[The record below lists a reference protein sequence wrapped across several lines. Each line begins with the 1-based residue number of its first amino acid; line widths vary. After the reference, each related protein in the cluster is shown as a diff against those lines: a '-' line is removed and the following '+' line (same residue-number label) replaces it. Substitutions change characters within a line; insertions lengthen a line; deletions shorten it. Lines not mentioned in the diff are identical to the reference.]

1 MAEQRKRPQEREG
14 VIDSYV
20 FDNEGIQVLAKIYA
34 KEGEFTPIYEVNV
47 RELSEGTRLVLNT
60 LKGELITTVKLD
72 ITEIMDP
79 KKRDDVKKKFEQRAL
94 YLLAKHFPA
103 LSEGD
108 KAVLTAYLLQNSL
121 GLGELEPLMHDE
133 HLEEVAINSS
143 TEPVWV
149 YHKKYGW
156 CKTNVMLKSEEA
168 VYDIS
173 AMIGRRIG
181 KQINVLTPVMD
192 AHLSSGDRVNATLY
206 PVSSFG
212 NTLTIR
218 KFSKNPW
225 TIPYLIELNCI
236 SPQVAGLIWLCIQNE
251 LSLLVSGGT
260 GSGKTSF
267 LNAISCLIP
276 ANQRIISIEDTRELT
291 LPHFLQW
298 VPMVTREPNAE
309 SKGEGTMLDLL
320 VNSLRMRPD
329 RIIMGEVRKQREAEI
344 LFEAMH
350 TGHSVYATLHAD
362 NANETI
368 TRLTTPPISMP
379 KETLSALAGV
389 VVQFRHRRL
398 NVRRTLEFAEVQ
410 KAGDINVLYRWD
422 VKTDRVNEVG
432 KMVTLASTLSLY
444 AGITG
449 KEIDQDVA
457 DKAKIFSWM
466 VKRGYKG
473 INTVGAIVSQ
483 YYMNP
488 DEILGLASRN
498 QEWHGAY

>member
-1 MAEQRKRPQEREG
+1 MVEAKKRPEREG
-14 VIDSYV
+14 TIDSYV
-20 FDNEGIQVLAKIYA
+20 YDNEGIQVLAKIQS
-34 KEGEFTPIYEVNV
+34 KPGEFVPLYEVNV
-47 RELSEGTRLVLNT
+47 RELSEGTRMVLNT

-79 KKRDDVKKKFEQRAL
+79 KKRDEVKKKFESRAL
-94 YLLAKHFPA
+94 FLLGKHFPT
-103 LSEGD
+103 LSEAD
-108 KAVLTAYLLQNSL
+108 KKVLTAYLLQNSL
-121 GLGELEPLMHDE
+121 GLGDLEPLMHDE
-133 HLEEVAINSS
+133 QLEEVAINSS

-156 CKTNVMLKSEEA
+156 CKTNVQIKSEESI
-168 VYDIS
+168 YDIS

-181 KQINVLTPVMD
+181 KQINILNPVMD
-192 AHLSSGDRVNATLY
+192 AHLSSGDRVNATLF

-212 NTLTIR
+212 NTITIR
-218 KFSKNPW
+218 KFSRNPW

-236 SPQVAGLIWLCIQNE
+236 SPHVAGLIWLSIQNE

-309 SKGEGTMLDLL
+309 GKGEVTMLDLL
-320 VNSLRMRPD
+320 VNALRQRPD

-350 TGHSVYATLHAD
+350 TGHSVYATIHAD
-362 NANETI
+362 NAAETI

-379 KETLSALAGV
+379 KETLSSLGGI

-398 NVRRTLEFAEVQ
+398 NIRRTLEFAEVQ
-410 KAGDINVLYRWD
+410 KGGDINTLYRWD
-422 VKTDRVNEVG
+422 VKSDRISETG
-432 KMVTLASTLSLY
+432 KMVTLAATLSLY
-444 AGITG
+444 AGLSQ
-449 KEIDQDVA
+449 KEIDQDVS

-466 VKRGYKG
+466 VKRGYKS

-483 YYMNP
+483 YYANP
-488 DEILGLASRN
+488 DEILSLATKNS
-498 QEWHGAY
+498 EWHGSV

>member
-1 MAEQRKRPQEREG
+1 MADQKKRMPEKEG
-14 VIDSYV
+14 VLDSYV
-20 FDNEGIQVLAKIYA
+20 YDNEGIQVLAKIFT
-34 KEGEFTPIYEVNV
+34 KNGEYVPQYEVNV

-72 ITEIMDP
+72 ITDIIDP
-79 KKRDDVKKKFEQRAL
+79 KKRDEVRNKFESRANF
-94 YLLAKHFPA
+94 LLSKHFPT
-103 LSEGD
+103 LSEAD
-108 KAVLTAYLLQNSL
+108 KKVLTAYLLQNSL
-121 GLGELEPLMHDE
+121 GLGDLEPLMHDNA
-133 HLEEVAINSS
+133 LEEVAINSS
-143 TEPVWV
+143 AEPVWV

-156 CKTNVMLKSEEA
+156 CKTNVHLKNEESI
-168 VYDIS
+168 YDIS

-181 KQINVLTPVMD
+181 KQINTLNPVMD
-192 AHLSSGDRVNATLY
+192 AHLSSGDRVNATMF

-212 NTLTIR
+212 NTITIR
-218 KFSKNPW
+218 KFSRNPW

-236 SPQVAGLIWLCIQNE
+236 SAQVAGLIWLCMQNE
-251 LSLLVSGGT
+251 LSLLVAGGT

-291 LPHFLQW
+291 LPTFLQW

-309 SKGEGTMLDLL
+309 GKGEITMLDLL
-320 VNSLRMRPD
+320 VNSLRQRPD
-329 RIIMGEVRKQREAEI
+329 RIIVGEVRKQREAEI

-362 NANETI
+362 NAAEAV

-379 KETLSALAGV
+379 KESLSALAGV

-398 NVRRTLEFAEVQ
+398 NIRRTLEFAEVQ
-410 KAGDINVLYRWD
+410 KGGDINSLYRWD
-422 VKTDRVNEVG
+422 VKSDKINEVG
-432 KMVTLASTLSLY
+432 KMVSLSATLSLY
-444 AGITG
+444 AGLTQR
-449 KEIDQDVA
+449 EIDSDVS

-466 VKRGYKG
+466 VKKGYKSV
-473 INTVGAIVSQ
+473 NTVGALVSQ

-488 DEILGLASRN
+488 DAVVSLATKNADWSGP
-498 QEWHGAY
+498 E